1 MVTVVS
7 DTSNTP
13 GGDPG
18 RQAQVG
24 AVDRLRRRV
33 AAAARGGFFRT
44 TVVMT
49 AVFLYLPVVVV
60 GYLSLSPEPQPS
72 IPLDGVTL
80 RWYGAVLSDA
90 RFVRGL
96 VTSGVVGVVA
106 AVVGTALGLLA
117 ARTIV
122 RGRLPGWVR
131 AAVAVVVAIPLFV
144 PTVVVALGIGI
155 TAGRVGLGFGLGP
168 VLAGHLYWVL
178 PFSTFLIASR
188 YATIDSRV
196 TEVARDLGADG
207 VTTFRTV
214 TLPQL
219 WPALVASVLFAFALS
234 FNEFLLTF
242 FLAGSGVTTMPL
254 EIYGKVRIGATSFL
268 NAASVLV
275 LLFSGA
281 VATVAASL
289 EPPT

>member
-1 MVTVVS
+1 MVTTVGERS
-7 DTSNTP
+7 E
-13 GGDPG
+13 
-18 RQAQVG
+18 RAG
-24 AVDRLRRRV
+24 AVEWLRRRG
-33 AAAARGGFFRT
+33 AAAVRGGFFRA
-44 TVVMT
+44 TVVAT
-49 AVFLYLPVVVV
+49 ALFLYLPVVVV
-60 GYLSLSPEPQPS
+60 GYLSLSPSSQPS
-72 IPLDGVTL
+72 IPLDGATL
-80 RWYGAVLSDA
+80 RWYAAVLSDA

-96 VTSGVVGVVA
+96 VTSSAIGVVA
-106 AVVGTALGLLA
+106 AVAGTGLGLLA

-122 RGRLPGWVR
+122 RARLPRWLR
-131 AAVAVVVAIPLFV
+131 AFVGVVVAIPLFI

-155 TAGRVGLGFGLGP
+155 TAGRVGLGFGLVP

-178 PFSTFLIASR
+178 PFSTFLVASR
-188 YATIDSRV
+188 YATIDGRM
-196 TEVARDLGADG
+196 TEVAHDLGADG
-207 VTTFRTV
+207 LTTFRTV

-281 VATVAASL
+281 VAAAAASL

>member
-1 MVTVVS
+1 MSDRPSPSTSERSTGRDERAIDRLYGGLTAAVDGGFFRVTVVS
-7 DTSNTP
+7 
-13 GGDPG
+13 
-18 RQAQVG
+18 
-24 AVDRLRRRV
+24 
-33 AAAARGGFFRT
+33 
-44 TVVMT
+44 T
-49 AVFLYLPVVVV
+49 ALFLYLPVVVV
-60 GYLSLSPEPQPS
+60 AYLSLSPASQPS

-80 RWYGAVLSDA
+80 RWYGDVLTDA
-90 RFVRGL
+90 RFVRSLATSTAIGA
-96 VTSGVVGVVA
+96 VT
-106 AVVGTALGLLA
+106 AVVGTGLGLLA

-122 RGRLPGWVR
+122 RRRLPRWVR
-131 AAVAVVVAIPLFV
+131 VGVALVVAIPLFV
-144 PTVVVALGIGI
+144 PTVVVAVGIGI
-155 TAGRVGLGFGLGP
+155 AAGRVGLGFGLGP

-188 YATIDSRV
+188 YATIDRRMA
-196 TEVARDLGADG
+196 EVARDLGADG
-207 VTTFRTV
+207 VTTFRTI

-281 VATVAASL
+281 VAAVAASL

>member
-1 MVTVVS
+1 MDDRTPPSTV
-7 DTSNTP
+7 
-13 GGDPG
+13 DPPTG
-18 RQAQVG
+18 RSG
-24 AVDRLRRRV
+24 ATDRLRRRLSRRL
-33 AAAARGGFFRT
+33 AAAVDGGFFRV
-44 TVVMT
+44 TVVLT

-60 GYLSLSPEPQPS
+60 AYLSLSPGSQPS

-80 RWYGAVLSDA
+80 RWYGAVLTDA

-96 VTSGVVGVVA
+96 ATSAAIGAVT
-106 AVVGTALGLLA
+106 AVVGTGLGVLA

-122 RGRLPGWVR
+122 RGRLPRWARIG
-131 AAVAVVVAIPLFV
+131 VALVVAIPLFV

-155 TAGRVGLGFGLGP
+155 AAGRLGLGFGIGP

-178 PFSTFLIASR
+178 PFSTFLVASR
-188 YATIDSRV
+188 YASLEDGLD
-196 TEVARDLGADG
+196 EAARDLGADG
-207 VTTFRTV
+207 RTVFRTV
-214 TLPQL
+214 TFPLL
-219 WPALVASVLFAFALS
+219 RPALVASVLFAFTLS
-234 FNEFLLTF
+234 FNEFLITF

-275 LLFSGA
+275 LLVSGVIA
-281 VATVAASL
+281 SVAAGL

>member
-1 MVTVVS
+1 MVKPVGEPP
-7 DTSNTP
+7 DRP
-13 GGDPG
+13 G
-18 RQAQVG
+18 A
-24 AVDRLRRRV
+24 ADRVRRRV
-33 AAAARGGFFRT
+33 AAAVRGGFFRA
-44 TVVMT
+44 TVVAT
-49 AVFLYLPVVVV
+49 ALFLYLPVVVV
-60 GYLSLSPEPQPS
+60 GYLSLSTGSQPS

-80 RWYGAVLSDA
+80 RWYAAVLSDA

-96 VTSGVVGVVA
+96 VTSGAIGVVA
-106 AVVGTALGLLA
+106 AVAGTALGLLA

-122 RGRLPGWVR
+122 RGRLPRWLR
-131 AAVAVVVAIPLFV
+131 AFVGVAVAIPLFV
-144 PTVVVALGIGI
+144 PTVVVALGIGV
-155 TAGRVGLGFGLGP
+155 TAGRAGLGFGLVP

-188 YATIDSRV
+188 YATIDGRM

-281 VATVAASL
+281 VAAAAASL

>member
-1 MVTVVS
+1 MVNPVAETS
-7 DTSNTP
+7 DRT
-13 GGDPG
+13 
-18 RQAQVG
+18 G
-24 AVDRLRRRV
+24 AAGWVRRHAV
-33 AAAARGGFFRT
+33 AALRGGFFRT
-44 TVVMT
+44 TVVAT

-60 GYLSLSPEPQPS
+60 GYLSLSPGSQPS

-80 RWYGAVLSDA
+80 RWYGAVFSDA

-96 VTSGVVGVVA
+96 VTSGVIGVVA
-106 AVVGTALGLLA
+106 AVAGTGLGLLA

-122 RGRLPGWVR
+122 RARLPGWLR
-131 AAVAVVVAIPLFV
+131 ASVAVVVAIPLFV

-155 TAGRVGLGFGLGP
+155 TAGRVGIGFGLVP
-168 VLAGHLYWVL
+168 VVAGHLYWVL

-188 YATIDSRV
+188 YATIDRRMA
-196 TEVARDLGADG
+196 EVARDLGADG
-207 VTTFRTV
+207 VTTFRTI

-281 VATVAASL
+281 VAAVAASL

>member
-1 MVTVVS
+1 
-7 DTSNTP
+7 
-13 GGDPG
+13 
-18 RQAQVG
+18 
-24 AVDRLRRRV
+24 
-33 AAAARGGFFRT
+33 
-44 TVVMT
+44 
-49 AVFLYLPVVVV
+49 
-60 GYLSLSPEPQPS
+60 
-72 IPLDGVTL
+72 
-80 RWYGAVLSDA
+80 
-90 RFVRGL
+90 
-96 VTSGVVGVVA
+96 
-106 AVVGTALGLLA
+106 
-117 ARTIV
+117 
-122 RGRLPGWVR
+122 
-131 AAVAVVVAIPLFV
+131 V

-155 TAGRVGLGFGLGP
+155 TAGRVGIGFGLVP
-168 VLAGHLYWVL
+168 VVAGHLYWVL

-188 YATIDSRV
+188 YATIDRRMA
-196 TEVARDLGADG
+196 EVARDLGADG
-207 VTTFRTV
+207 VTTFRTI

-281 VATVAASL
+281 VAAVAASL

>member
-1 MVTVVS
+1 VVIGVG
-7 DTSNTP
+7 DTADRT
-13 GGDPG
+13 
-18 RQAQVG
+18 G
-24 AVDRLRRRV
+24 AVDRLRGR
-33 AAAARGGFFRT
+33 AAAAVRGGFFRV
-44 TVVMT
+44 TVVVT
-49 AVFLYLPVVVV
+49 ALFLYLPVVVV
-60 GYLSLSPEPQPS
+60 GYLSLSPASQPS
-72 IPLDGVTL
+72 IPLDGATL
-80 RWYGAVLSDA
+80 QWYAAVLSDA

-96 VTSGVVGVVA
+96 VTSCVIGVVA
-106 AVVGTALGLLA
+106 AVAGTGLGLLA

-122 RGRLPGWVR
+122 RARLPGWLR
-131 AAVAVVVAIPLFV
+131 ASVAVVIAIPLFV

-155 TAGRVGLGFGLGP
+155 TAGRVGLGFGFLP
-168 VLAGHLYWVL
+168 VVAGHLYWVL

-188 YATIDSRV
+188 YATIDGRM

-275 LLFSGA
+275 LGFSGV
-281 VATVAASL
+281 VAAVAASL

>member
-1 MVTVVS
+1 MVTRVGETS
-7 DTSNTP
+7 DRT
-13 GGDPG
+13 GV
-18 RQAQVG
+18 A
-24 AVDRLRRRV
+24 DRLRGRAT
-33 AAAARGGFFRT
+33 AAVRGGFFRI
-44 TVVMT
+44 TVVVT
-49 AVFLYLPVVVV
+49 ALFLYLPVVVV
-60 GYLSLSPEPQPS
+60 GYLSLSPAPQPS
-72 IPLDGVTL
+72 IPLDGATL
-80 RWYGAVLSDA
+80 RWYAAVLSDA

-96 VTSGVVGVVA
+96 VTSCVIGVVA
-106 AVVGTALGLLA
+106 AVAGTGLGLLA

-122 RGRLPGWVR
+122 RARLPGWLR
-131 AAVAVVVAIPLFV
+131 ASVAVVIAIPLFV

-155 TAGRVGLGFGLGP
+155 TAGRVGLGFGFLP
-168 VLAGHLYWVL
+168 VVAGHLYWVL

-188 YATIDSRV
+188 YATIDGRM

-275 LLFSGA
+275 LGFSGV
-281 VATVAASL
+281 VAAVAASL

>member
-1 MVTVVS
+1 VVIGVG
-7 DTSNTP
+7 DTADRT
-13 GGDPG
+13 
-18 RQAQVG
+18 G
-24 AVDRLRRRV
+24 AVDRLRGR
-33 AAAARGGFFRT
+33 AAAAVRGGFFRV
-44 TVVMT
+44 TVVVT
-49 AVFLYLPVVVV
+49 ALFLYLPVVVV
-60 GYLSLSPEPQPS
+60 GYLSLSPASQPS
-72 IPLDGVTL
+72 IPLDGATL
-80 RWYGAVLSDA
+80 QWYAAVLSDA

-96 VTSGVVGVVA
+96 VTSCVIGVVA
-106 AVVGTALGLLA
+106 AVAGTGLGLLA

-122 RGRLPGWVR
+122 RARLPGWLR
-131 AAVAVVVAIPLFV
+131 ASVAVVIAIPLFV

-155 TAGRVGLGFGLGP
+155 TAGRVGLGFGLLP
-168 VLAGHLYWVL
+168 VVAGHLYWVL

-188 YATIDSRV
+188 YATIDGRM

-214 TLPQL
+214 PLPQL

-275 LLFSGA
+275 LGFSGV
-281 VATVAASL
+281 VAAVAASL

>member
-1 MVTVVS
+1 MVNPVAETS
-7 DTSNTP
+7 DRT
-13 GGDPG
+13 
-18 RQAQVG
+18 G
-24 AVDRLRRRV
+24 AAGWVRRHAV
-33 AAAARGGFFRT
+33 AALRGGFFRT
-44 TVVMT
+44 TVVAT

-60 GYLSLSPEPQPS
+60 GYLSLSPGSQPS

-96 VTSGVVGVVA
+96 VTSGVIGVVA
-106 AVVGTALGLLA
+106 AVAGTGLGLLA
-117 ARTIV
+117 ARTVV
-122 RGRLPGWVR
+122 RARLPGWLR
-131 AAVAVVVAIPLFV
+131 ASVAVVVAIPLFV

-155 TAGRVGLGFGLGP
+155 TAGRVGIGFGLVP
-168 VLAGHLYWVL
+168 VVAGHLYWVL

-188 YATIDSRV
+188 YATIDRRMA
-196 TEVARDLGADG
+196 EVARDLGADG
-207 VTTFRTV
+207 VTTFRTI

-281 VATVAASL
+281 VAAVAASL

>member
-1 MVTVVS
+1 MVIGVG
-7 DTSNTP
+7 DTADRT
-13 GGDPG
+13 
-18 RQAQVG
+18 G
-24 AVDRLRRRV
+24 AVDRLRGR
-33 AAAARGGFFRT
+33 AAAAVRGGFFRV
-44 TVVMT
+44 TVVVT
-49 AVFLYLPVVVV
+49 ALFLYLPVVVV
-60 GYLSLSPEPQPS
+60 GYLSLSPASQPS
-72 IPLDGVTL
+72 IPLDGATL
-80 RWYGAVLSDA
+80 QWYAAVLSDA

-96 VTSGVVGVVA
+96 VTSCVIGVVIAVA
-106 AVVGTALGLLA
+106 GTGLGLLA

-122 RGRLPGWVR
+122 RARLPGWLR
-131 AAVAVVVAIPLFV
+131 ASVAVVIAIPLFV

-155 TAGRVGLGFGLGP
+155 TAGRVGLGFGFLP
-168 VLAGHLYWVL
+168 VVAGHLYWVL

-188 YATIDSRV
+188 YATIDGRM

-207 VTTFRTV
+207 VTTFRTI

-275 LLFSGA
+275 LGFSGV
-281 VATVAASL
+281 VAAVAASL

>member
-1 MVTVVS
+1 VVKPVGEPP
-7 DTSNTP
+7 DRP
-13 GGDPG
+13 G
-18 RQAQVG
+18 A
-24 AVDRLRRRV
+24 ADRVRRRV
-33 AAAARGGFFRT
+33 AAAVRGGFFRA
-44 TVVMT
+44 TVVAT
-49 AVFLYLPVVVV
+49 ALFLYLPVVVV
-60 GYLSLSPEPQPS
+60 GYLSLSTGSQPS

-80 RWYGAVLSDA
+80 RWYAAVLSDA

-96 VTSGVVGVVA
+96 VTSGAIGVVA
-106 AVVGTALGLLA
+106 AVAGTALGLLA

-122 RGRLPGWVR
+122 RGRLPRWLR
-131 AAVAVVVAIPLFV
+131 AFVGVAVAIPLFV
-144 PTVVVALGIGI
+144 PTVVVALGIGV
-155 TAGRVGLGFGLGP
+155 TAGRAGLGFGLVP

-188 YATIDSRV
+188 YATIDGRM

-281 VATVAASL
+281 VAAAAASL